1 VLKPAAGRLV
11 AVLVPRVGSAWPAI
25 AGVALAVVLAHS
37 GVLHLEPTADLAD
50 HYRVA
55 IGTDAWTRAIGIA
68 QLFAAGGL
76 CFRRTRVATASA
88 IVAVLAIA
96 VCNLMRMGR
105 FDELAATAF
114 LIAWAALVAIGE
126 ARRNRASGAA

>member
-1 VLKPAAGRLV
+1 VLKPGAGRLV

-37 GVLHLEPTADLAD
+37 GVLHLDPAADLAD

-55 IGTDAWTRAIGIA
+55 IGTDRWTRAIGVA

-76 CFRRTRVATASA
+76 CFRRTRGATASA

-96 VCNLMRMGR
+96 VCNLLRTGR
-105 FDELAATAF
+105 VDAVAATAV

-126 ARRNRASGAA
+126 ARRMRSRGAA

>member
-1 VLKPAAGRLV
+1 LPDDDPVLKPAAGRLV

-25 AGVALAVVLAHS
+25 AGVALAVVLAA
-37 GVLHLEPTADLAD
+37 GLAD